1 MQKMDICEREILDR
15 TLEQQITV
23 IKSLILDMERG
34 KLEPTYVQT
43 MIEMYK
49 TEILKSHK
57 TKFKYWQG
65 KTASG
70 IHISQKKPLNR
81 HMGGW

>member
-49 TEILKSHK
+49 TEILKIHK

-65 KTASG
+65 KNGKWNTYLPKETG
-70 IHISQKKPLNR
+70 K
-81 HMGGW
+81 